1 MKKSGLFSN
10 IKSDAIS
17 GIIVFLIALPLCLG
31 IAQASGAPLFAGI
44 VTGIVAGILVGFLSG
59 SQLSVAGP
67 AAGLTAIVLAAIT
80 DLGSWDIFLCAVI
93 AAGIIQLI
101 LGFAK
106 AGSIANYF
114 PSAVIEG
121 MLAGIGL
128 TIIIKMIPEALG
140 YDGEGHERMVDAED
154 GFTLDYITSAFNHI
168 EPAAVIISIIGL
180 TLLFMWMTKPFQK
193 LKLVPSGLIVVIIAV
208 LINELLRMNSSPLYL
223 DTIHLVNLPIA
234 GSFSEFIGQFR
245 MPDFSGFSRADVW
258 QTGAVIAVV
267 ASIETLLCL
276 EATDKLDPM
285 KRFTPTN
292 RELKAQGIGNIVAGM
307 IGGLPM
313 TSVIVRSSANINAG
327 AKSKLST
334 IIHGSLL
341 LVCVALIPTV
351 LNLIPKAS
359 LAAIL
364 IFTGYKLCNPK
375 TIMHIWREGGVT
387 QFVPY
392 AATALGVV
400 FLDLLKGVGIGLVLS
415 IVFLL
420 YKNMRIPFFFRK
432 TSHSKGELVEI
443 KLAQEVSFLNKAGIK
458 MALEKLPENSKVI
471 IDASDTEYID
481 FDVLDLIREF
491 HATRAADRNIEMSLV
506 GFKNIYK
513 VPKTNNADDLY
524 SQLETAEEEANSTTT
539 TGDYK
544 KLIKE
549 LDNNN

>member
-44 VTGIVAGILVGFLSG
+44 VTGIVAGILDGFLSG

-223 DTIHLVNLPIA
+223 GTIHLVNLPIA

-267 ASIETLLCL
+267 ASIETLL
-276 EATDKLDPM
+276 
-285 KRFTPTN
+285 
-292 RELKAQGIGNIVAGM
+292 
-307 IGGLPM
+307 
-313 TSVIVRSSANINAG
+313 
-327 AKSKLST
+327 
-334 IIHGSLL
+334 
-341 LVCVALIPTV
+341 
-351 LNLIPKAS
+351 
-359 LAAIL
+359 
-364 IFTGYKLCNPK
+364 
-375 TIMHIWREGGVT
+375 
-387 QFVPY
+387 
-392 AATALGVV
+392 
-400 FLDLLKGVGIGLVLS
+400 
-415 IVFLL
+415 
-420 YKNMRIPFFFRK
+420 
-432 TSHSKGELVEI
+432 
-443 KLAQEVSFLNKAGIK
+443 
-458 MALEKLPENSKVI
+458 
-471 IDASDTEYID
+471 
-481 FDVLDLIREF
+481 
-491 HATRAADRNIEMSLV
+491 
-506 GFKNIYK
+506 
-513 VPKTNNADDLY
+513 
-524 SQLETAEEEANSTTT
+524 
-539 TGDYK
+539 
-544 KLIKE
+544 
-549 LDNNN
+549 